1 MQIENIKYHLDAIDT
16 LSEAQ
21 FELWGPLTGRNTL
34 AEYRELLHFA
44 AKSESLPTTL
54 VAVEN
59 ATVLGSVNILENDL
73 PLRPDIAPWLA
84 QLFVFPD
91 FRRRGCRRIVNCGC
105 DCRGPKAEQINTLF
119 VHVWNAT
126 GLLRAT
132 WMVSPG
138 GNRVPGQ
145 AQSDNGLRNRFKDRR
160 DYCEIDEG
168 MASCFMG
175 NSRQMLNTVI

>member
-1 MQIENIKYHLDAIDT
+1 MQTENIKHHLDAIDT

-54 VAVEN
+54 VAVGN

-84 QLFVFPD
+84 QLFVFPS
-91 FRRRGCRRIVNCGC
+91 FRRRGAGALLIAGAITEARKLNRPILYLYTSGTLPSYYEKLGWSRMEEIAYLGKRRVIM
-105 DCRGPKAEQINTLF
+105 A
-119 VHVWNAT
+119 
-126 GLLRAT
+126 
-132 WMVSPG
+132 
-138 GNRVPGQ
+138 
-145 AQSDNGLRNRFKDRR
+145 
-160 DYCEIDEG
+160 YEID
-168 MASCFMG
+168 
-175 NSRQMLNTVI
+175 LK